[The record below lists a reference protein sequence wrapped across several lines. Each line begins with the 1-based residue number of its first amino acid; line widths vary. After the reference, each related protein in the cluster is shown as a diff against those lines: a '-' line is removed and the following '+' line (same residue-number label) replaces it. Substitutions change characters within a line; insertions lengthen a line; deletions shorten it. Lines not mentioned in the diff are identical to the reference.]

1 MVASSPGTERL
12 WPRLRRA
19 LPAPIEI
26 HRLAS
31 LVHRPVQVDPL
42 ASHLYLSFIP
52 APATADGSAETA
64 PTLLELGGV
73 MLHPAQNG
81 RVYQAN
87 AALAHHGHQI
97 AIAQLEA
104 PIPAHAQHHDLSV
117 KMATFEQLLDR
128 YESWHLAIIADSGA
142 VCTRAGDDRWAY
154 RREPA
159 RTASRAS
166 SVRYAVFTRLSETA
180 PVKR

>member
-42 ASHLYLSFIP
+42 ASHLYLSFFP

-87 AALAHHGHQI
+87 AALAHHGNQI

-104 PIPAHAQHHDLSV
+104 QIPAHTQHHDLSA
-117 KMATFEQLLDR
+117 KMATFEQLLDW

-142 VCTRAGDDRWAY
+142 VCTRASGSSAESAAHGRDR
-154 RREPA
+154 R
-159 RTASRAS
+159 
-166 SVRYAVFTRLSETA
+166 
-180 PVKR
+180 

>member
-128 YESWHLAIIADSGA
+128 YESWHLAIIADSARFAPEPSGLQSI
-142 VCTRAGDDRWAY
+142 
-154 RREPA
+154 RE
-159 RTASRAS
+159 
-166 SVRYAVFTRLSETA
+166 RL
-180 PVKR
+180 